1 VPDLIAALSSGIT
14 SSQLAAISKLRGVQ
28 AALPVDGGKVKVNGQ
43 SANVLGVSPQA
54 FRSWT
59 PLATASSAAIWSNLG
74 KGQLVSTG
82 PAARRLH
89 LAAGQ
94 SYPVSA
100 AVLTRLPFGGST
112 ALSVTGAD
120 AIVNL
125 ARSAQFGLA
134 RNFAVLI
141 SVPPSASLPT
151 LMSQVK
157 SIIGKRGQVVNLVS
171 YGLATASQRPVATN
185 IPAGAPIVIG
195 DQIRI
200 NRPAHKYRLTV
211 EVVTPEGRKS
221 ASGVVAVHP
230 DRSYTRRGQT
240 RTLGDAI
247 FVDLGQ
253 GKNLVALL
261 AHIDNNKLELDGI
274 NYVALRA
281 YTAASGGKRVSFNA
295 MSAQTGIVPVKA
307 ELVPVL
313 VTFAD
318 PANPASA
325 RAVAPDDAEA
335 VLGKGYRLQGI
346 TAEVVPNGFW
356 PIDFGG
362 ILGEP
367 VTRGIVAKLPWLN
380 GADHPA
386 ANALRAAGLPGI
398 DGIDAREAFTR
409 K

>member
-1 VPDLIAALSSGIT
+1 MNFKWFGPLALLAAL
-14 SSQLAAISKLRGVQ
+14 
-28 AALPVDGGKVKVNGQ
+28 
-43 SANVLGVSPQA
+43 
-54 FRSWT
+54 
-59 PLATASSAAIWSNLG
+59 
-74 KGQLVSTG
+74 
-82 PAARRLH
+82 
-89 LAAGQ
+89 
-94 SYPVSA
+94 
-100 AVLTRLPFGGST
+100 
-112 ALSVTGAD
+112 
-120 AIVNL
+120 
-125 ARSAQFGLA
+125 
-134 RNFAVLI
+134 
-141 SVPPSASLPT
+141 
-151 LMSQVK
+151 
-157 SIIGKRGQVVNLVS
+157 
-171 YGLATASQRPVATN
+171 
-185 IPAGAPIVIG
+185 VIG

-211 EVVTPEGRKS
+211 EVETPEGRKS
-221 ASGVVAVHP
+221 ASGVLAVHP
-230 DRSYTRRGQT
+230 DRSYSRRGQT
-240 RTLGDAI
+240 RTLGDAV

-261 AHIDNNKLELDGI
+261 AHIDNNKLEFDGI

-281 YTAASGGKRVSFNA
+281 YTAAQGKRVSFNA

-307 ELVPVL
+307 ALVPVL
-313 VTFAD
+313 VSFAD

-356 PIDFGG
+356 PLDFGG

-386 ANALRAAGLPGI
+386 AQALGAAGLPDI
-398 DGIDAREAFTR
+398 EGIDAREAFTR